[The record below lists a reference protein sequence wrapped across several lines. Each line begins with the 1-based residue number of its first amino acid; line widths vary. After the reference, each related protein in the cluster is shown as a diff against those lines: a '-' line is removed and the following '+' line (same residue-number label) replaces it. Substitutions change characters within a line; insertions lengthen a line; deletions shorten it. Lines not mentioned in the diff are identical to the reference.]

1 MLIIDI
7 GCGRKKI
14 IGSVGLDFSDM
25 SDADIRIDLNSE
37 SFPFDDCSVDYAYAS
52 HSLEHL
58 TVTGFLHVM
67 DETYRC
73 LKPNGQFKIIAPY
86 FQGLLNFANIFHN
99 NSICFNEHTFRFF
112 SSEID
117 TNSLEYTEY
126 ADLSCPHWGLRY
138 SANCEINIE
147 FRTLAVDFFY
157 FEKFMH
163 KSKKEKNNLRNSQL
177 NVVSQICY
185 TLEAV
190 KPCPVRPET
199 GPVGTKDCPKDL
211 IAKQLEV
218 IRVLLNSA
226 KKYNLVDENTIKA
239 HNFINNLQWN
249 NHIYK
254 VDNIFSPS
262 SFLVLELDYLIHA
275 IKKAINNYES
285 ERRSG
290 KFMATLK
297 DRIKYFYGKKN

>member
-14 IGSVGLDFSDM
+14 LDSVGLDFSTM
-25 SDADIRIDLNSE
+25 SDADIIIDLNSE
-37 SFPFDDCSVDYAYAS
+37 SFPFDDSSVDYAYAS

-58 TVTGFLHVM
+58 TVSGFLHVM
-67 DETYRC
+67 EETYRC

-86 FQGLLNFANIFHN
+86 FQGLLNLANIFHN

-112 SSEID
+112 SSEVE
-117 TNSLEYTEY
+117 TNALEKNEF

-147 FRTLAVDFFY
+147 FRTLDIDFFY
-157 FEKFMH
+157 FEKYMH
-163 KSKKEKNNLRNSQL
+163 KSNQEKIDLRNSHM

-199 GPVGTKDCPKDL
+199 GPVGTNDCPKEMILQQLDL
-211 IAKQLEV
+211 INDMLG
-218 IRVLLNSA
+218 LA
-226 KKYNLVDENTIKA
+226 KKYNIVNNDVLKA
-239 HNFINNLQWN
+239 QKILQKLQCTGQ
-249 NHIYK
+249 IYT

-262 SFLVLELDYLIHA
+262 SFLVLELDYLIHS
-275 IKKAINNYES
+275 IKKLINYHELES
-285 ERRSG
+285 RSSG
-290 KFMATLK
+290 FLSVIRE
-297 DRIKYFYGKKN
+297 RIKCFYEKN

>member
-1 MLIIDI
+1 MFIIDI

-25 SDADIRIDLNSE
+25 SDADILIDLNSE

-58 TVTGFLHVM
+58 TVSGFLHVM
-67 DETYRC
+67 EETYRC

-86 FQGLLNFANIFHN
+86 FQGLLNFANIFLT

-117 TNSLEYTEY
+117 TIALDNNEF

-157 FEKFMH
+157 FEQFMH
-163 KSKKEKNNLRNSQL
+163 KSKKDKINLRNSQL

-199 GPVGTKDCPKDL
+199 GPVGSKDCPKDL
-211 IAKQLEV
+211 ITNQLEL
-218 IRVLLNSA
+218 INVLLNLSRQ
-226 KKYNLVDENTIKA
+226 YNIIDENTIKA
-239 HNFINNLQWN
+239 HNFLTKLQEED
-249 NHIYK
+249 HIYK
-254 VDNIFSPS
+254 VNNIFSPS

-275 IKKAINNYES
+275 IKKSINDYEN
-285 ERRSG
+285 EKRSG
-290 KFMATLK
+290 GFMVTLK
-297 DRIKYFYGKKN
+297 DRIKYFYEKN